1 MLGSVLCGTFLTAEC
16 TSIRLY
22 LAFTSANI
30 IVATPG
36 HLQEMLHQRRCHLAQ
51 SLRSLDVLILDEAD
65 RLLDMGFRER

>member
-1 MLGSVLCGTFLTAEC
+1 MTCLLLLCALVFSCA
-16 TSIRLY
+16 

-51 SLRSLDVLILDEAD
+51 SLRSLDVLVLDEAD